1 MVPNL
6 FWFELQW
13 AHGLYKLGQRNWHH
27 FQASL
32 IVCSLIWKTASS
44 KCGVENNEMLCRSSS
59 LNTIIVMGNEW
70 WLVIL
75 VWLFTWYLCISR
87 QLMLCWCMKIRLHM
101 NTTSKAILLKLI
113 SLNISLNPGLRKIMV
128 QIVRFDASD
137 ILKMKIFEL
146 VWKLFPAIHW
156 IFQNCNTSEIWFG
169 RTCSDWIDRIDE
181 ALVVKVCLC
190 KLIGSKRLGCEEFH
204 WST

>member
-1 MVPNL
+1 MNTV
-6 FWFELQW
+6 
-13 AHGLYKLGQRNWHH
+13 
-27 FQASL
+27 
-32 IVCSLIWKTASS
+32 IV
-44 KCGVENNEMLCRSSS
+44 
-59 LNTIIVMGNEW
+59 IIGNEW
-70 WLVIL
+70 LLVIL

-137 ILKMKIFEL
+137 ILKMKVFEL
-146 VWKLFPAIHW
+146 VWILFPAIHW

-181 ALVVKVCLC
+181 ALKVCLC